1 MPLLL
6 SWGTTP
12 EVNIKMGVG
21 QGDPLSPTLFIT
33 WINLIITHID
43 KTTTP
48 YKWANSP
55 NNLTDSILVYVDDIA
70 FYVRRKMLD

>member
-1 MPLLL
+1 
-6 SWGTTP
+6 
-12 EVNIKMGVG
+12 MGVR

-55 NNLTDSILVYVDDIA
+55 NNLTTSILAYADDIT
-70 FYVRRKMLD
+70 FYAPDDKSWIKKDENI